1 VDKSCKRRQK
11 RRKSGPDA
19 VKTSFPSGTFAWS
32 LVAPGHGEE
41 ACEDPVQ
48 CEQRFNTSARGKIMF
63 RATQNIV
70 TGNIADLS
78 TSDPREIAEDLDTAR
93 GQVPG
98 KSLLIGLYRQA

>member
-1 VDKSCKRRQK
+1 
-11 RRKSGPDA
+11 
-19 VKTSFPSGTFAWS
+19 
-32 LVAPGHGEE
+32 
-41 ACEDPVQ
+41 
-48 CEQRFNTSARGKIMF
+48 MF

-78 TSDPREIAEDLDTAR
+78 TSAREIAEGLDAAR